1 MYGVSSARV
10 YGMGAL
16 WVAARGG
23 KSSSSKEGEGAWR
36 PRRLRMELDRA
47 RVSERRVVGGL
58 GSNAEELVRDDVE
71 AMEAAWV
78 KIEYVAD
85 LEGPILCPRCCWGR
99 DVAPRVARDLVLAF
113 EGRVDGGL
121 DEEGSRWNA
130 SIVGSE
136 GWRPE
141 GG

>member
-1 MYGVSSARV
+1 
-10 YGMGAL
+10 
-16 WVAARGG
+16 
-23 KSSSSKEGEGAWR
+23 
-36 PRRLRMELDRA
+36 MELDCARA
-47 RVSERRVVGGL
+47 SERRVVGGL

-85 LEGPILCPRCCWGR
+85 LEGPTLRPRCCWGR
-99 DVAPRVARDLVLAF
+99 DVAPHAVRDLVRAVK
-113 EGRVDGGL
+113 GRVDRVSDG
-121 DEEGSRWNA
+121 EESRWNA
-130 SIVGSE
+130 NIVGSE